1 MRDRPFALFGAV
13 GLLAVQAAGLFIAS
27 VLSAVDTADGR
38 SYERS
43 SGIALTLIGFCAV
56 AALAW
61 VAIGL
66 IQARRWSWTPAML
79 IQLFTLIVG
88 IYLLQSHRY
97 DWGVPAVALAAV
109 AAVLLLLPRS
119 LDALGR
125 KPPPAED
132 QPARTDARSAKTA
145 PSAARPSRPRSGR
158 P

>member
-13 GLLAVQAAGLFIAS
+13 GALTVQAAGLCIAS
-27 VLSAVDTADGR
+27 VLAAMDTASGQ
-38 SYERS
+38 SYQLG
-43 SGIALTLIGFCAV
+43 SGIALTVIGFCTV
-56 AALAW
+56 AAVAW
-61 VAIGL
+61 VAVGVA
-66 IQARRWSWTPAML
+66 QARRWSWTPAML

-97 DWGVPAVALAAV
+97 EWGVPAVALAAV
-109 AAVLLLLPRS
+109 AGLLLLLPRS

-132 QPARTDARSAKTA
+132 QPAPAGARAARAA
-145 PSAARPSRPRSGR
+145 PGTTRPSRPRSGR